1 MSQYEA
7 QQFPALCTAPA
18 QSAMV
23 QVVEREGH
31 SALISEVLTQE
42 STMEQTLVGVF
53 KAFLRMIELKHATVE
68 EIVTLF
74 HPEDFHPH
82 LWEQATS
89 QVNIVYNTFVS
100 YSPPLSLSFPPFP
113 PHSPST
119 YLPLSLFISFFLS
132 YYQITIIL
140 NLFARYL
147 SHL

>member
-68 EIVTLF
+68 EIITLF
-74 HPEDFHPH
+74 QPEDFHPQ
-82 LWEQATS
+82 LT
-89 QVNIVYNTFVS
+89 
-100 YSPPLSLSFPPFP
+100 
-113 PHSPST
+113 
-119 YLPLSLFISFFLS
+119 
-132 YYQITIIL
+132 
-140 NLFARYL
+140 NL
-147 SHL
+147 